1 MPSDQP
7 RLDRWRDR
15 ARDHRVLAPLL
26 AAAAVVILVG
36 AVIGAVQTIVDV
48 GSDGTTTTPRT
59 TTSPGTP
66 VNVGDLGRDVNQR
79 YAFSFAYPRAWSR
92 RLTATA
98 SDPVNEDGAT
108 YVAPRA
114 PGVQV
119 AAWGSLGT
127 LSSGTDAASR
137 LRDELRLADE
147 NGDEVLEQG
156 AYGLF
161 WEPRAGASAAQRR
174 RIPGYRLVVRFD
186 DAETQA
192 LGDGGEDRH
201 APGGPRRHAAVPGAD
216 DGLRAVRR
224 RVRPVGGVA
233 VAAAL
238 RDGVTGAPTGR
249 GL

>member
-1 MPSDQP
+1 MASDQP

-48 GSDGTTTTPRT
+48 GSDGTKTTPRT

-66 VNVGDLGRDVNQR
+66 VDVGDLGRDVNQR

-127 LSSGTDAASR
+127 LGSGNDAASR

-161 WEPRAGASAAQRR
+161 WEPRAGAPAAQRQ
-174 RIPGYRLVVRFD
+174 RIPGHRLVVRFD
-186 DAETQA
+186 DAETK
-192 LGDGGEDRH
+192 RSVT
-201 APGGPRRHAAVPGAD
+201 AVKIVTRLEA
-216 DGLRAVRR
+216 
-224 RVRPVGGVA
+224 
-233 VAAAL
+233 
-238 RDGVTGAPTGR
+238 RDVTLQCQAPTTVFARYADACDRLAGSLLLQHF
-249 GL
+249 GTG

>member
-48 GSDGTTTTPRT
+48 GSDATKTTPRT

-66 VNVGDLGRDVNQR
+66 VDVGDLGRDVNQR

-98 SDPVNEDGAT
+98 SDPVNDDGAT

-127 LSSGTDAASR
+127 LGSGRDAASR

-147 NGDEVLEQG
+147 NGDDVLEQG

-161 WEPRAGASAAQRR
+161 WERRAGAPAAQRR

-186 DAETQA
+186 DAETK
-192 LGDGGEDRH
+192 RSVT
-201 APGGPRRHAAVPGAD
+201 AVKIVTRLEA
-216 DGLRAVRR
+216 
-224 RVRPVGGVA
+224 
-233 VAAAL
+233 
-238 RDGVTGAPTGR
+238 RDVTLQCQAPTTAFARYADACDRLAGSLLLQR
-249 GL
+249 FGTA